1 MSNEITEVITKNK
14 LEQYLQIAGVAQ
26 NLTADEQKNFLQIAM
41 DFNLNP
47 FKREIYCT
55 SYGKGE
61 NKKTSIIIGYE
72 VYIKRAERTGQLDG
86 WQVVTTGSVK
96 NNDLKA
102 TITIYRKDR
111 KFPFIHEVDYS
122 EYVQM
127 TTDYNT
133 KQQRPNKMWEE
144 KPITMLKKVATAQGF
159 RLCFS
164 DELGGMPYDSSE
176 LPGNEEREIIISS
189 HNKQIETNSD
199 LPKKPETKV
208 EIQTVMTSTGHTM
221 IQEKSFDN
229 AMLDA
234 QSEIIEGNTN
244 IDWDQPQS
252 EENYLPEIGSAAD
265 KADVNLFFEAR
276 KNKNNDFLDKYP
288 GMELCKSSTGK
299 YVFQPLGTYAA
310 NKK

>member
-1 MSNEITEVITKNK
+1 MSNEITTEVITKSK
-14 LEQYLQIAGVAQ
+14 LENYLQIAGVAQ
-26 NLTADEQKNFLQIAM
+26 NLTPDEQKNFLQIAM

-55 SYGKGE
+55 SYGKGD

-72 VYIKRAERTGQLDG
+72 VYIKRAERTNQLDG

-122 EYVQM
+122 EYVQT

-133 KQQRPNKMWEE
+133 KQTRPNKMWAE

-176 LPGNEEREIIISS
+176 LPEEEKEVNSITLQPTKAIEE
-189 HNKQIETNSD
+189 KQ
-199 LPKKPETKV
+199 V
-208 EIQTVMTSTGHTM
+208 EIQPKEERQKNIVEEYFDSLPKESKLYERVNATVKWIEENDEIS
-221 IQEKSFDN
+221 IKEAAYDKLIVIWESKKSFYESKGILQKWNDIL
-229 AMLDA
+229 ATIPGAL
-234 QSEIIEGNTN
+234 Q
-244 IDWDQPQS
+244 
-252 EENYLPEIGSAAD
+252 
-265 KADVNLFFEAR
+265 EA
-276 KNKNNDFLDKYP
+276 
-288 GMELCKSSTGK
+288 
-299 YVFQPLGTYAA
+299 
-310 NKK
+310 

>member
-133 KQQRPNKMWEE
+133 KQQRPNKMWAE

-176 LPGNEEREIIISS
+176 LPEEEKEVNSVIPQTS
-189 HNKQIETNSD
+189 KAIEK
-199 LPKKPETKV
+199 PVEKKAIV
-208 EIQTVMTSTGHTM
+208 E
-221 IQEKSFDN
+221 EKSFDD
-229 AMLDA
+229 AMAEA
-234 QSEIIEGNTN
+234 QSEVIEGNVN
-244 IDWDQPQS
+244 LDWDQPQQHANIDTNQS
-252 EENYLPEIGSAAD
+252 YLPEVGSVAD
-265 KADVNLFFEAR
+265 KGDVKLFFDAR
-276 KNKNNDFLDKYP
+276 KAKTNDFLDKYP
-288 GMELCKSSTGK
+288 GLELCKSSTGN
-299 YVFQPLGTYAA
+299 YVFQPFGTYAA
-310 NKK
+310 TKKAG

>member
-133 KQQRPNKMWEE
+133 KQQRPNKMWAE

-176 LPGNEEREIIISS
+176 LPEEEKEVNSVIP
-189 HNKQIETNSD
+189 QI
-199 LPKKPETKV
+199 PKAIEKPV
-208 EIQTVMTSTGHTM
+208 EVKH
-221 IQEKSFDN
+221 E
-229 AMLDA
+229 
-234 QSEIIEGNTN
+234 
-244 IDWDQPQS
+244 DQPQKNIVEEYFDS
-252 EENYLPEIGSAAD
+252 LPKESKLYERVNATVKWIEENDEISIKEAAYD
-265 KADVNLFFEAR
+265 KLAQLWSSKKSFYES
-276 KNKNNDFLDKYP
+276 KGILNKWEDILATIP
-288 GMELCKSSTGK
+288 GAL
-299 YVFQPLGTYAA
+299 QAA
-310 NKK
+310 

>member
-1 MSNEITEVITKNK
+1 MNELEIITESK
-14 LEQYLQIAGVAQ
+14 LQDYLKISGVAS
-26 NLTADEQKNFLQIAM
+26 NLTLDEQKNFLQIAM
-41 DFNLNP
+41 DFKLNP

-111 KFPFIHEVDYS
+111 KYPFVHEVDYS
-122 EYVQM
+122 EYVQ
-127 TTDYNT
+127 TTKDYNT
-133 KQQRPNKMWEE
+133 NQVRPNKMWAE

-176 LPGNEEREIIISS
+176 LPGNDEREIIVSS
-189 HNKQIETNSD
+189 HNKKIETTTNFPQIKQ
-199 LPKKPETKV
+199 PKKENPVIV
-208 EIQTVMTSTGHTM
+208 EE
-221 IQEKSFDN
+221 QEKSYDD
-229 AMLDA
+229 AMAEVLLD
-234 QSEIIEGNTN
+234 IVEGNIN
-244 IDWDQPQS
+244 LDWDQPVTNEQS
-252 EENYLPEIGSAAD
+252 YLPEIGSAAD

-276 KNKNNDFLDKYP
+276 KNKSNDFLDKYP